1 MYYICVHLLCDLDL
15 LNGTIICSN
24 FVIVLSLDNHLL
36 CLINRNRQ
44 EEFEDTNGEIRSRKS
59 EVVNRRKD
67 TTMTKRKRTNNDLQ
81 NTTQETKDR
90 ATPLRS
96 ECELMCS
103 ERVNSSWSTSDTR
116 RVTLVT
122 NPVIS
127 DE

>member
-1 MYYICVHLLCDLDL
+1 LKIPM
-15 LNGTIICSN
+15 
-24 FVIVLSLDNHLL
+24 
-36 CLINRNRQ
+36 
-44 EEFEDTNGEIRSRKS
+44 EKS

-96 ECELMCS
+96 GCELRCS
-103 ERVNSSWSTSDTR
+103 ERVNNSWSTSDTR

>member
-1 MYYICVHLLCDLDL
+1 MYYICVHFLCDLDL
-15 LNGTIICSN
+15 LNGTIICSS
-24 FVIVLSLDNHLL
+24 FVIILSLDNHLL

-96 ECELMCS
+96 GCERRCS
-103 ERVNSSWSTSDTR
+103 ERVNSSWSTSDTLF
-116 RVTLVT
+116 VLL
-122 NPVIS
+122 
-127 DE
+127 